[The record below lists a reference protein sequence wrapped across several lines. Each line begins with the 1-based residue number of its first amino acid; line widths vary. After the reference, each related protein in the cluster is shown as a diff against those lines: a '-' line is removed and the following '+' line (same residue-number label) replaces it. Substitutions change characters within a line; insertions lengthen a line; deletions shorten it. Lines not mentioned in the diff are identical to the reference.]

1 MYANHTAYGILS
13 GRRPYFFTCRV
24 LYQGLQW
31 AEDAMNVNTS
41 HERSWTVNAAT
52 RGVGGPDRPGR
63 LGNRRG

>member
-13 GRRPYFFTCRV
+13 GFRPYFFTCRV

-41 HERSWTVNAAT
+41 HEGS
-52 RGVGGPDRPGR
+52 
-63 LGNRRG
+63 